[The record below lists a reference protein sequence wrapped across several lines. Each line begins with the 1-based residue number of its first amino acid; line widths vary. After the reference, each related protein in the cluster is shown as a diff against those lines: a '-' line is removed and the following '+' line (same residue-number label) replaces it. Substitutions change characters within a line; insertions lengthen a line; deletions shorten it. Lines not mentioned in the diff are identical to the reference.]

1 MEKNRLEE
9 LKKELYS
16 TTFLIGGWKRKKAL
30 AQLVEA
36 VSKDDPDAA
45 TVLAEALQ
53 ESRDESVKAGAK
65 EALSRLKDQRTI
77 DLLCASWEKSRIESI
92 SKLIKDSG
100 WVASSPPELRVLT
113 ALKAQ
118 KLELF
123 DKVSKDQVDYLFRS
137 LSDKDSE
144 IAAQAR
150 KTLTSFKQAT
160 AQELVIQLALSDS
173 HKEALNIVSEAGYLP
188 ADNGQRS
195 LTYFLTEQWEKLSSH
210 DPEHKYLRT
219 IYEKADKKLKSRIDE
234 IASRSGKQI
243 KQPKP
248 QTEEK
253 VKEPVKDSA
262 KASTKPSMPE
272 PIPVQPAKS
281 QSHQVAAAP
290 AMRKERK
297 LLELSEREWE
307 STVKLLE
314 EGSQRAGIWQLAHDA
329 PPRWS
334 VQILRLM
341 KQIGWTPR
349 SEEKAQFEEMVKLAT
364 GCDRQDFDSMAGCST
379 VLSGHT
385 DMINCV
391 MVVGEDTVATGSAD
405 STLRLWSISEAK
417 ELAKLDGHTGAINC
431 IAYSSAERVL
441 ISGSSD
447 STIRLWS
454 VPDGKHLVT
463 LKGHSDEVSCLAVSP
478 DGRLLASGSLDN
490 GIRLWVLPEGRELKE
505 MKEHQGSVWSL
516 AFSPDG
522 KILASGGGLND
533 HTLKLW
539 SVPDGSSLKT
549 LEGHKGLVR
558 TIIFSESGRSVIS
571 GSGDNTVRVW
581 DTHTGV
587 EQKVLKAHKGLVHS
601 LLFLPGGRLL
611 TASVDNSARVWSEDG
626 KELKKLDRHKGRITA
641 VVVEPAARALAS
653 SSWDNTVRV
662 WDLDS
667 GAELKVLEG
676 HTNWVTS
683 LAVTSDGHTLISG
696 SRDNTLRFWKL
707 RPILL
712 AGLSA
717 SYASKDD
724 LRWVQEML
732 KSVHLSESERRGYRF
747 VEALIR
753 WRAERKGRDLPKTI
767 DVGELSIIMPD

>member
-1 MEKNRLEE
+1 MEKNRLEL

-30 AQLVEA
+30 AQLIEA
-36 VSKDDPDAA
+36 VGKDDADAA

-53 ESRDESVKAGAK
+53 KSSDESVRAGAR

-77 DLLCASWEKSRIESI
+77 DLICTSWEKTRAESI
-92 SKLIKDSG
+92 SRLIKDSG
-100 WVASSPPELRVLT
+100 WVATSPPQLRVLT

-118 KLELF
+118 KLEIFEQPSKAQVEHLF
-123 DKVSKDQVDYLFRS
+123 GF
-137 LSDKDSE
+137 LSDTDDE
-144 IAAQAR
+144 IVTQAR
-150 KTLTSFKQAT
+150 KTLGSFKQAA
-160 AQELVIQLALSDS
+160 AQEMVIELALNDS
-173 HKEALNIVSEAGYLP
+173 HKEALSIVREAGYLP

-195 LTYFLTEQWEKLSSH
+195 LTYFLTEQWEKLTKH
-210 DPEHKYLRT
+210 DPEHKYLRPV
-219 IYEKADKKLKSRIDE
+219 YEKADRKLKSRIDE
-234 IASRSGKQI
+234 VAKRNGKQI
-243 KQPKP
+243 LKELKPEPKAAAKVD
-248 QTEEK
+248 EK
-253 VKEPVKDSA
+253 KAKEPA
-262 KASTKPSMPE
+262 KAPVKLHPE
-272 PIPVQPAKS
+272 PPAPQPQPVA
-281 QSHQVAAAP
+281 AAAP
-290 AMRKERK
+290 AMRRERK
-297 LLELSEREWE
+297 LLELSDRDWE
-307 STVKLLE
+307 TTVKILE
-314 EGSQRAGIWQLAHDA
+314 EGNQRAGIWQLAHDA

-349 SEEKAQFEEMVKLAT
+349 SEEKAQFEEMVRLAAD
-364 GCDRQDFDSMAGCST
+364 CDRKDFDSMAKCSA

-391 MVVGEDTVATGSAD
+391 MVAGEDTVVTGSAD
-405 STLRLWSISEAK
+405 STLRLWSISKAK
-417 ELAKLDGHTGAINC
+417 ELARLDGHTGAINS
-431 IAYSSAERVL
+431 ISYSHAEQVL

-447 STIRLWS
+447 ATVRLWS
-454 VPDGKHLVT
+454 VPDGKHLAT
-463 LKGHSDEVSCLAVSP
+463 PKGHSDEVSCLAVSP

-490 GIRLWVLPEGRELKE
+490 SIRLWVLPEGRELKE
-505 MKEHQGSVWSL
+505 IKGHQGSVWAL

-522 KILASGGGLND
+522 KMLASGGGLND

-539 SVPDGSSLKT
+539 SVPDGSHLRT

-558 TIIFSESGRSVIS
+558 SIIFSEDGRSVVS
-571 GSGDNTVRVW
+571 GSGDNTARIW
-581 DTHTGV
+581 DTHTGA

-601 LLFLPGGRLL
+601 LSLLPGGRLL
-611 TASVDNSARVWSEDG
+611 TASVDNSARIWGGDG

-641 VVVEPAARALAS
+641 VVVEPTARALAS

-676 HTNWVTS
+676 HTNWVTG
-683 LAVTSDGHTLISG
+683 LAISSDGQTLISG
-696 SRDNTLRFWKL
+696 SRDNTLRFWGL

-724 LRWVQEML
+724 LKWIQQML
-732 KSVHLSESERRGYRF
+732 KSVHLSESEKRGYRF

-753 WRAERKGRDLPKTI
+753 WRAERKSRDLPKTI
-767 DVGELSIIMPD
+767 EVGDLSIVMPD

>member
-30 AQLVEA
+30 AQLVA
-36 VSKDDPDAA
+36 VVDDPDAA
-45 TVLAEALQ
+45 AVLTEALQ
-53 ESRDESVKAGAK
+53 KSSDEVVKARAK
-65 EALSRLKDQRTI
+65 EALGRLKDQRTI
-77 DLLCASWEKSRIESI
+77 DLLCASWEKSREDSL
-92 SKLIKDSG
+92 SRLIREHG
-100 WVASSPPELRVLT
+100 WVATSPPQLRLLT

-123 DKVSKDQVDYLFRS
+123 EKGSKDQIDQLFKS
-137 LSDKDSE
+137 LSDSDNE
-144 IAAQAR
+144 IAMQAR
-150 KTLTSFKQAT
+150 KTLSSFKHT
-160 AQELVIQLALSDS
+160 DTQEIVIQFALSGS
-173 HKEALNIVSEAGYLP
+173 HKEALDIVREAGYLP

-210 DPEHKYLRT
+210 DPEHEYLRPV
-219 IYEKADKKLKSRIDE
+219 YEKADKKLKSRIDE
-234 IASRSGKQI
+234 IASRNGKQI
-243 KQPKP
+243 LPKASKP
-248 QTEEK
+248 PAKAEEK
-253 VKEPVKDSA
+253 KAKTPAPQQPPPAQPSKPVLQ
-262 KASTKPSMPE
+262 P
-272 PIPVQPAKS
+272 QPA
-281 QSHQVAAAP
+281 VAAAP

-297 LLELSEREWE
+297 LLELSDREWE
-307 STVKLLE
+307 ATIKTLE
-314 EGSQRAGIWQLAHDA
+314 ESNQRVDIWQLAHDA

-341 KQIGWTPR
+341 KQMGWKPR
-349 SEEKAQFEEMVKLAT
+349 SEEKMQFEEMVKLAA
-364 GCDRQDFDSMAGCST
+364 GCDRKDFDSMAECSA
-379 VLSGHT
+379 VLTGHT

-391 MVVGEDTVATGSAD
+391 MAVGSDVVATGSAD
-405 STLRLWSISEAK
+405 ATLRLWSVSGAK

-431 IAYSSAERVL
+431 IAYNATERVL

-447 STIRLWS
+447 GTVRLWS
-454 VPDGKHLVT
+454 VADGEHLVT

-522 KILASGGGLND
+522 KMLASGGGLND
-533 HTLKLW
+533 HTVKLW
-539 SVPDGSSLKT
+539 SIPDGLHLRT

-558 TIIFSESGRSVIS
+558 AIIFSKDGKSVIS
-571 GSGDNTVRVW
+571 GSGDNTIRIW
-581 DTHTGV
+581 DTHTGA

-601 LLFLPGGRLL
+601 LSLLPGDRLV
-611 TASVDNSARVWSEDG
+611 TASVDNSARVWSISDG
-626 KELKKLDRHKGRITA
+626 KELKKLDRHKGRITGI
-641 VVVEPAARALAS
+641 VVEPMARALAS
-653 SSWDNTVRV
+653 SSWDNTVKI

-667 GAELKVLEG
+667 GVELRSLEG
-676 HTNWVTS
+676 HTNWVTG
-683 LAVTSDGHTLISG
+683 LALSHDNQTLISG
-696 SRDNTLRFWKL
+696 SRDNTLRLWKL

-717 SYASKDD
+717 SYASADD
-724 LRWVQEML
+724 LKWIHEAL
-732 KSVHLSESERRGYRF
+732 KDVHLSESQKRGYRF

-753 WRAERKGRDLPKTI
+753 WRAERRGRDLPKVI
-767 DVGELSIIMPD
+767 EIGDLSIVMPD